1 MCGTRKPASW
11 LRPEPRPNNSM
22 RRLHLLCYLRRIPR
36 PEQVK
41 MLEGPK
47 ESLNDMTWH
56 PARPLV
62 VSAASTG
69 RLIVW
74 AKQYQEN
81 YSAFAPNFKEL
92 EENEEYIEREDEF
105 DLVDQEEVVKKKEE
119 EEEAVEVDITT
130 LDELPCQF
138 ADLDDELIYLRAVR
152 ARPRP
157 APPLRHAAGPA
168 CSLARGGDSFR
179 DPRSVRSL
187 RH

>member
-1 MCGTRKPASW
+1 
-11 LRPEPRPNNSM
+11 
-22 RRLHLLCYLRRIPR
+22 
-36 PEQVK
+36 

-105 DLVDQEEVVKKKEE
+105 DLVDQEEVVN
-119 EEEAVEVDITT
+119 